1 MSKFY
6 ECIELY
12 VMMNDSYKPIAHPT
26 FLTWK
31 PHATT
36 RKEPILVEDSWRSA
50 LPCMGARPRTQVGGL
65 KEFNNIGVGNLYATY
80 TCYQLS
86 YGVLNIAHVCS
97 TFIGGSQVCFMG
109 APLNTSH

>member
-1 MSKFY
+1 MVGTLCVGSDSLKNVKVLRGYF
-6 ECIELY
+6 ELY
-12 VMMNDSYKPIAHPT
+12 VMMNDSYKTIAHPT

-65 KEFNNIGVGNLYATY
+65 QEFNNIGVGKLVCNLH
-80 TCYQLS
+80 L
-86 YGVLNIAHVCS
+86 LPIVCW
-97 TFIGGSQVCFMG
+97 GLGYRPRV
-109 APLNTSH
+109 